1 MDVNTP
7 VLELAQALADP
18 LRLAILQCL
27 MSGPATVSEL
37 MSLTEAAQSN
47 VSNHLALL
55 RERGLVRATRQGRQ
69 MVYEL
74 HDASVGQLIE
84 SLAQIAGGAVERE
97 VRATKGSSLPPERG
111 ENAGTRFWTARG
123 EAESAK
129 TQFSQA
135 AEPRERGAAERDWP
149 NPVRPSGSGAAQ
161 AEGPQ
166 APAAGGGPVH
176 MQKSAPL
183 VKARTCYDHLAG
195 RLGVALFDAL
205 VARGALHTPAAP
217 HGPLE
222 LGPTASEVFG
232 ALGIDLAAA
241 RRERR
246 KFATAC
252 LDWTERRP
260 HLGGALGA
268 AVWARCVERGW
279 VIRQPGTRAIILTEA
294 GKQGLRDLLAV
305 ELKEDVA

>member
-1 MDVNTP
+1 MDANTP

-18 LRLAILQCL
+18 LRLAILQSL

-37 MSLTEAAQSN
+37 MSLSGATQSN

-74 HDASVGQLIE
+74 RDASVGQLVE
-84 SLAQIAGGAVERE
+84 SLAQVAGGAG
-97 VRATKGSSLPPERG
+97 ALP
-111 ENAGTRFWTARG
+111 F
-123 EAESAK
+123 
-129 TQFSQA
+129 
-135 AEPRERGAAERDWP
+135 
-149 NPVRPSGSGAAQ
+149 V
-161 AEGPQ
+161 
-166 APAAGGGPVH
+166 
-176 MQKSAPL
+176 QKSAPL
-183 VKARTCYDHLAG
+183 VRARTCYDHLAG
-195 RLGVALFDAL
+195 KLGVALFDAL
-205 VARGALHTPAAP
+205 VARGALQAPAASR
-217 HGPLE
+217 GPLA
-222 LGPTASEVFG
+222 LGPAAAEVFG
-232 ALGIDLAAA
+232 SFGIDLAAA

-268 AVWARCVERGW
+268 ALWARCVELGW
-279 VIRQPGTRAIILTEA
+279 VVRQPGTRAIILTDA

-305 ELKEDVA
+305 EVEESVA

>member
-1 MDVNTP
+1 MDVNIP

-18 LRLAILQCL
+18 LRLAVLQSL

-37 MSLTEAAQSN
+37 MSLSGATQSN

-74 HDASVGQLIE
+74 RDASVGQLVE
-84 SLAQIAGGAVERE
+84 SLAQVAGGV
-97 VRATKGSSLPPERG
+97 PP
-111 ENAGTRFWTARG
+111 F
-123 EAESAK
+123 
-129 TQFSQA
+129 
-135 AEPRERGAAERDWP
+135 
-149 NPVRPSGSGAAQ
+149 V
-161 AEGPQ
+161 
-166 APAAGGGPVH
+166 
-176 MQKSAPL
+176 QKSAPL
-183 VKARTCYDHLAG
+183 VRARTCYDHLAG
-195 RLGVALFDAL
+195 KLGVALFDAL
-205 VARGALHTPAAP
+205 AARGALQAPAASR
-217 HGPLE
+217 GTLE
-222 LGPTASEVFG
+222 LGPAAAEVFG
-232 ALGIDLAAA
+232 AFGIDLAAA

-268 AVWARCVERGW
+268 ALWARCVERGW
-279 VIRQPGTRAIILTEA
+279 VVRQPGTRAIILTDA

-305 ELKEDVA
+305 ELQEDVA